1 MAKQKVRI
9 GIVGSGYAASF
20 HAAAYKRV
28 IETEAVITG
37 VYSPTP
43 ANRSAF
49 ASKHQIPTAYSS
61 LDELLHSPDVDVVDI
76 CTPNSSHAE
85 IALAAARAGKHII
98 VEKVLTGYF
107 GQGEKTVGATSKA
120 VMLEH
125 VASSMRRLKEA
136 VSATGVCLCYAENWV
151 YAPSIRKADALL
163 AAGDS
168 TILRMTGEESHSGS
182 HSPFAKEWRT
192 AGGGSLVN
200 KGSHPLGAVL
210 YLKQQE
216 GLRKTGKPIRP
227 RRVLAHVGNL
237 THMPSF
243 AAEPVKYIKT
253 GWVDVEDWGIIL
265 LEFADG
271 SVAQVTGADT
281 VLGGIRN
288 VLSIYASQCAIEC
301 NLNPNTSMLT
311 YAPDTGVF
319 NNEYIREKVET
330 TAGWQFVNPDEA
342 WGQGYYDE
350 MEDFCRAISQGQQ
363 PLSGLTLAGDVAIV
377 LYAAYLA
384 AERGGWVDLEPY
396 LDD

>member
-1 MAKQKVRI
+1 MAKPKVRI

-20 HAAAYKRV
+20 HAAAYRRV

-37 VYSPTP
+37 VYSPTA
-43 ANRSAF
+43 ANRTAF
-49 ASKHQIPTAYSS
+49 AARHHIPTVYTS
-61 LDELLHSPDVDVVDI
+61 LEELLHSPEVDVVDI

-107 GQGEKTVGATSKA
+107 GRGEESVGATSKA
-120 VMLEH
+120 VMLEQ
-125 VASSMRRLKEA
+125 VASSVRLLKET
-136 VSATGVCLCYAENWV
+136 VTSAGVRLCYAENWV

-163 AAGDS
+163 AASDS
-168 TILRMTGEESHSGS
+168 TILRLVGEESHSGS
-182 HSPFAKEWRT
+182 HSAFAKEWRT

-216 GLRKTGKPIRP
+216 GLRKSGRPIRP
-227 RRVLAHVGNL
+227 RRVLAQVANL
-237 THMPSF
+237 THLPAF
-243 AAEPVKYIKT
+243 AAEAVKYIKT

-288 VLSIYASQCAIEC
+288 VLSIYASRCAIEC

-311 YAPDTGVF
+311 YAPDAEVF
-319 NNEYIREKVET
+319 KNEYIREKVET
-330 TAGWQFVNPDEA
+330 TAGWQFVNPDES

-350 MEDFCRAISQGQQ
+350 MEDFCLAVAQGQE

-377 LYAAYLA
+377 LYAAYLS
-384 AERGGWVDLEPY
+384 AERGDWVNLEPY
-396 LDD
+396 LND